1 MSKLKKNEKK
11 TLLHKLLE
19 FKLAGT
25 VSYAKYLA
33 AQLESSEGV
42 AIRKAYTRYIKKEIT
57 STAKKIARL
66 ESKLKKSKPKEVKP
80 VKAEKTV
87 VVAKPIVAKPAVA
100 RKPVTAA
107 KPTTVAKPR
116 TTAKPAIPAK
126 AAVAVKPKPAAKPAA
141 TKASG
146 VAKPVVS
153 VKAKPAV
160 KSAPSKEEK
169 PK

>member
-33 AQLESSEGV
+33 SQLESSEGV
-42 AIRKAYTRYIKKEIT
+42 AKRKAYTGYIKKEIA

-66 ESKLKKSKPKEVKP
+66 ESKLKKSKPKAVKP
-80 VKAEKTV
+80 AKVEKV
-87 VVAKPIVAKPAVA
+87 PVVAKPPVA
-100 RKPVTAA
+100 
-107 KPTTVAKPR
+107 
-116 TTAKPAIPAK
+116 AK
-126 AAVAVKPKPAAKPAA
+126 AADLAAKPAA
-141 TKASG
+141 VSVSKPAATTKPRTVAKRAVAG
-146 VAKPVVS
+146 KAAVVAKP
-153 VKAKPAV
+153 KTDAKPAPTKV
-160 KSAPSKEEK
+160 VK